1 MIILFFAVFVV
12 SSLAGIIT
20 SKRKEQTVVVPK
32 ESEERRRLL
41 AQKDDLTEQLNMLKK
56 ENENAERFKQ
66 IVINLRDNFP
76 VLSTGTT
83 FPTNNE
89 ALMNFLKERLVSKP
103 GYKINEDNFNRFV
116 NENNKS
122 LKSYDMM
129 LRLKQHIN
137 NLQVVTS
144 DTPVNDGNIRQFENF
159 IKIAARCFDC
169 IETYDKDVSKINI
182 NKGLMDYERK
192 YLNNMIVRNI
202 ITEGDAIRQSE
213 QILLGDGLSPIQ
225 YRVFHQ
231 MLSMHNLGNAN
242 VIFSGYKMS

>member
-1 MIILFFAVFVV
+1 MDTSMIILFFAVFVV

-116 NENNKS
+116 NENNKEAALLIEKAGIVKAAVAEKAIPYCNIVNITGDE
-122 LKSYDMM
+122 LKSALTGY
-129 LRLKQHIN
+129 LEIIHEAN
-137 NLQVVTS
+137 PASVGGNLPGE
-144 DTPVNDGNIRQFENF
+144 DFYF
-159 IKIAARCFDC
+159 IAK
-169 IETYDKDVSKINI
+169 
-182 NKGLMDYERK
+182 
-192 YLNNMIVRNI
+192 
-202 ITEGDAIRQSE
+202 
-213 QILLGDGLSPIQ
+213 
-225 YRVFHQ
+225 
-231 MLSMHNLGNAN
+231 
-242 VIFSGYKMS
+242 